1 MKSSIIHIMTQCL
14 AALVLL
20 LTVACGREEPSA
32 AGEGV
37 TTLLLDVSTID
48 ATRSESADA
57 MPDNEKMRS
66 VRVVVLHGGDGDA
79 KGTVEHNEA
88 YPLDEAVDRKRI
100 IVQVKSGER
109 KKIFLFANEESVGS
123 VEGVASAPGDGSL
136 TAFLDSFGKG
146 QAGFEEAVNGVYFA
160 PDYSGGKPIPMS
172 SMYEIDVPDKGNF
185 EGTFHVVRVAT
196 KFTVNFLNWR
206 GEDVVVEKFTIA
218 SHADRNFL
226 MAHVE
231 DTPANQALLNG
242 KTWIDWLKGV
252 SDASSE
258 NDDYPTTEAAG
269 WLKDYGLPAAAAL
282 DKVYTHEAV
291 TVKGAVIYEDDL
303 DATKPGTAVSVPVF
317 YLPES
322 KCAKADATDGE
333 QEYTMTLQIA
343 GHTEPFVLKLPN
355 LKALFR
361 NTHVVVNITMYHNLQ
376 LSVDVIPFAPVG
388 VLNPDYGL
396 EREEFTGYIKGK
408 DSSGNVCWYAGN
420 YYDPEK
426 AVPLYLGPKGNEEN
440 FVDID
445 GKKYLLVYTDYE
457 RTAAKLDHFFE
468 KESRRKYLLTPEG
481 ITGYK
486 YRVDIITEGDTK
498 VSYDMYINNDKERVW
513 LDFGGDPNGNADEK
527 AVYEAL
533 QVVDL
538 DLKCCRMLYEWD
550 RLDWNRARWWGWKG
564 IYPKYWFDVLG
575 NRHPWSASETNE
587 DRKALLGEWVQYL
600 E

>member
-14 AALVLL
+14 AALALL
-20 LTVACGREEPSA
+20 LTVACGREDPSA

-109 KKIFLFANEESVGS
+109 KKIFLFANEESVGP

-258 NDDYPTTEAAG
+258 NDDYAATEAAG

-291 TVKGAVIYEDDL
+291 TVKGAVLDEDDP

-322 KCAKADATDGE
+322 KCAKADAADGE
-333 QEYTMTLQIA
+333 QEYTMTLKIE
-343 GHTEPFVLKLPN
+343 GHAEPFVLKLPN

-376 LSVDVIPFAPVG
+376 LLVEVIPFTDMAI
-388 VLNPDYGL
+388 LNPDYGL

-420 YYDPEK
+420 YYDPEE
-426 AVPLYLGPKGNEEN
+426 AVPLYLGPNGNEGK
-440 FVDID
+440 FVRIN
-445 GKKYLLVYTDYE
+445 GKYYLLVYTDYG

-468 KESRRKYLLTPEG
+468 KESRRKYLLTEEG
-481 ITGYK
+481 ITRYK
-486 YRVDIITEGDTK
+486 NMSWAYFLN
-498 VSYDMYINNDKERVW
+498 DMKERVW
-513 LDFGGDPNGNADEK
+513 LDFGGDPNGNANEISI
-527 AVYEAL
+527 YEAL
-533 QVVDL
+533 QKVGL
-538 DLKCCRMLYEWD
+538 NLRCCRMLYEWD
-550 RLDWNRARWWGWKG
+550 RYDWDKARWAGTVG
-564 IYPKYWFDVLG
+564 VYPKYWFDVLG
-575 NRHPWSASETNE
+575 NRHPWSASETN
-587 DRKALLGEWVQYL
+587 DQRKLLLGEWVQYL